1 MKRLLYTLQLL
12 SVFFISLVLA
22 SCTSQEECCDDMT
35 VTIVEEEIDTLYVNQ
50 PRFETQIYTVQIGA
64 FANKSY
70 ADEFLKNAKPNFG
83 VNLKMERSSDG
94 IYRIS
99 IGEFTSLDEAEVV
112 LRTAVSKGYL
122 DSFIRDSSGPV
133 NK

>member
-112 LRTAVSKGYL
+112 LRTAVNKGYL

>member
-12 SVFFISLVLA
+12 SVFSISIILA
-22 SCTSQEECCDDMT
+22 SCTQDECCDDMT
-35 VTIVEEEIDTLYVNQ
+35 VTIVEEETDTLYVNQ
-50 PRFETQIYTVQIGA
+50 PRVETQIYTVQIGA

-83 VNLKMERSSDG
+83 VNLKMARSSDG

-122 DSFIRDSSGPV
+122 DSFIRDSSGPL
-133 NK
+133 NR

>member
-1 MKRLLYTLQLL
+1 MKRLLYVLQFLT
-12 SVFFISLVLA
+12 VFSISIFLA
-22 SCTSQEECCDDMT
+22 SCTSQEECCDELSTT
-35 VTIVEEEIDTLYVNQ
+35 VVVEEIDTLYDNQ
-50 PRFETQIYTVQIGA
+50 PKFEARIYTVQIGA

-70 ADEFLKNAKPNFG
+70 ADEFLKNAKAKFG
-83 VNLKMERSSDG
+83 TDLKMVKSPDG

-112 LRTAVSKGYL
+112 LQTAVSKGYL
-122 DSFIRDSSGPV
+122 DSFIRDHSGPV

>member
-22 SCTSQEECCDDMT
+22 SCTSQEECCDDMM